1 MLGSGEGRVI
11 IGAGQDRG
19 IVAVG
24 QGRGMLGHS
33 PEPLS
38 PCPRPC
44 HKSLGTSSQLRVT
57 KPQHCINTYRS
68 RL

>member
-38 PCPRPC
+38 PCPAPVTTHLARRANC
-44 HKSLGTSSQLRVT
+44 VLRN
-57 KPQHCINTYRS
+57 HNTV
-68 RL
+68 